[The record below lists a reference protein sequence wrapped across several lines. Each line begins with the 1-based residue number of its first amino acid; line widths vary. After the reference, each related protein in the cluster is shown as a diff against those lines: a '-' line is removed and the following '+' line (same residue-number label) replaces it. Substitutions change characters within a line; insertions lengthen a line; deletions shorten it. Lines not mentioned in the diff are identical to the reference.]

1 MNTLLAML
9 VTIGLSF
16 LESDENVEF
25 AVMSLQ
31 KVEQPAREIS
41 VAEIQALKRR
51 VINKYSRMGY
61 PYTQI
66 TRIANKLTHGNV
78 NGLLANWYSLPA
90 DFRARMIYLF
100 QAYGLEDMLF
110 LMLYE
115 SAGQTD
121 LVSSAGARGLFQIMP
136 STAKELCG
144 IDEKQLGILFDPETN
159 AACAA
164 QILLKKGAIENWRV
178 GVIRYNGQFLQCSIR
193 GYFQCLAR
201 KIKGK
206 DKKATATAQGSLD
219 YFLNFLIYKE
229 VGQAFILE
237 HPAL

>member
-1 MNTLLAML
+1 MNALILLVAA
-9 VTIGLSF
+9 GLSF
-16 LESDENVEF
+16 IGNYENIE
-25 AVMSLQ
+25 AKVMTLQ
-31 KVEQPAREIS
+31 KVEQPAREIP
-41 VAEIQALKRR
+41 VKEIQALKRR

-66 TRIANKLTHGNV
+66 ARVARKLTHGNV
-78 NGLLANWYSLPA
+78 NGLLTNWYSLPA
-90 DFRARMIYLF
+90 NFRAKMIYLF

-115 SAGQTD
+115 SAGQTN
-121 LVSSAGARGLFQIMP
+121 LVSSSGARGLFQIMP
-136 STAKELCG
+136 GTANELCG
-144 IDEKQLGILFDPETN
+144 IDEQQLDILFDPETN

-178 GVIRYNGQFLQCSIR
+178 GVIRYNGQFLRCNIR

-201 KIKGK
+201 TINGK
-206 DKKATATAQGSLD
+206 DKKAAAVAQGSLD

-229 VGQAFILE
+229 VGQAFILGYE
-237 HPAL
+237 S

>member
-1 MNTLLAML
+1 MNALILLVA
-9 VTIGLSF
+9 VGLSF
-16 LESDENVEF
+16 LGSYENVET
-25 AVMSLQ
+25 AVMALQ
-31 KVEQPAREIS
+31 KVEQPAREIP
-41 VAEIQALKRR
+41 VAEIQALKSR
-51 VINKYSRMGY
+51 VIDKYSRMGY

-66 TRIANKLTHGNV
+66 TRVAKKLTHGNV
-78 NGLLANWYSLPA
+78 NGLLANWYLLPA
-90 DFRARMIYLF
+90 DFRTGMIHLF

-121 LVSSAGARGLFQIMP
+121 LVSSAGAIGLFQIMP
-136 STAKELCG
+136 ATADKLCG

-164 QILLKKGAIENWRV
+164 QILLKKGAIKNWRV
-178 GVIRYNGQFLQCSIR
+178 GVIRYNGQLLRCNMA
-193 GYFQCLAR
+193 GYFQCLAQTIR
-201 KIKGK
+201 GNN
-206 DKKATATAQGSLD
+206 KKAAAAAQGSLD

-237 HPAL
+237 RPTS